1 MPFVSPVD
9 LGLPV
14 WPLPLVAALSLVA
27 AAGALTLGVRDLLQ
41 VYSRKPSEKDR
52 DQTR

>member
-14 WPLPLVAALSLVA
+14 WPLPWVAALSLVVA
-27 AAGALTLGVRDLLQ
+27 ALSLTLGLRDLIQ
-41 VYSRKPSEKDR
+41 AFSRKQSEKD
-52 DQTR
+52 QHQIH